1 MFASMNDV
9 KLSWESITAFGC
21 PVVPAVKSS
30 TAVSSGEPS
39 GKSISSAS
47 PSDSNSSNER
57 HPSSGVSLSTART
70 LAM

>member
-9 KLSWESITAFGC
+9 KLSWESITAFGW

-39 GKSISSAS
+39 GKSISSSPPSATSAS
-47 PSDSNSSNER
+47 
-57 HPSSGVSLSTART
+57 
-70 LAM
+70 